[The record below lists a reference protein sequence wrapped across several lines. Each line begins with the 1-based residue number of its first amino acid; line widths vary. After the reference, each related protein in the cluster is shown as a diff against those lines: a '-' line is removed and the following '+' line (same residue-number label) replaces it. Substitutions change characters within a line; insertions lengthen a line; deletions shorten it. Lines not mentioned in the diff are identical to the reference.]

1 MSLPRTTNH
10 PDYTKGRW
18 RCLATIMNGKRPK
31 YRGFSFQQ
39 YMKNKSFIVTDTELV
54 KLDLL
59 NHIYTRFGSR
69 VKFNNFGTRIP
80 DMSFEILDEITID
93 MITEDITAVINY
105 DPRVKLVSL
114 VADPNYDTHTLLVSV
129 KIWYTEFR
137 ASDDLIINIA
147 SENAE
152 TA

>member
-1 MSLPRTTNH
+1 
-10 PDYTKGRW
+10 
-18 RCLATIMNGKRPK
+18 MNGKRPK

-59 NHIYTRFGSR
+59 NHIYTRLGSR

-114 VADPNYDTHTLLVSV
+114 VADPNYDAHTLLVSV

-152 TA
+152 TT